1 MNPLKQFSI
10 PFTGLKIGKHQFDFE
25 VNNNFFEAFEYG
37 LVKEGALK
45 VAVELDKQET
55 MLILNF
61 QITGTVNLS
70 CDTCLSGISIPLEI
84 NERQIIK
91 FAEDNLESDDLE
103 IIMMNKKE
111 SSVDVS
117 GLIYEYIN
125 VSIPY
130 IVNCGNIGKTPQ
142 CDMEMI
148 AKLNAFAVQNKEE
161 NHADPRWDAL
171 KKLK

>member
-25 VNNNFFEAFEYG
+25 VNNDFFTAFEYA
-37 LVKEGALK
+37 LVAQGDLK
-45 VAVELDKQET
+45 VKVELDKQET
-55 MLILNF
+55 MLILYF
-61 QITGTVNLS
+61 SITGTVNLS
-70 CDTCLSGISIPLEI
+70 CDTCLSPFSAPLEI
-84 NERQIIK
+84 NERQIVK
-91 FAEDNLESDDLE
+91 FTEDNLESDDPE
-103 IIMMNKKE
+103 IIMVNKKE
-111 SSVDVS
+111 SSIDVS

-130 IVNCGNIGKTPQ
+130 IVNCGNIGKTPD

-148 AKLNAFAVQNKEE
+148 AKLESYKIIKKEE
-161 NHADPRWDAL
+161 EQADPRWDAL